1 MLAVA
6 AGAERLTQAMRSL
19 EAAFLIG
26 VEGVTVIWL
35 VRHGDCYEG
44 MAEASDPPLSDLGR
58 DQASRLAERVRK
70 VGATAFFASP
80 LRRAVETAR
89 IIGGNSV
96 HVDTRLVEIDLELDE
111 NSTLQFKESTVS
123 VIARMRSAID
133 DIVAAHPGEHVVVV
147 THGIALMAYISDVL
161 HLEPGQV
168 RLLPY
173 YTSVSVVRALGDLRM
188 VGTIA
193 DTAHLE

>member
-6 AGAERLTQAMRSL
+6 AGAERMTQAMRSL

-44 MAEASDPPLSDLGR
+44 MAEGSDPPLSELGR
-58 DQASRLAERVRK
+58 TQAARLAERVKR
-70 VGATAFFASP
+70 VGATAIYSSP

-89 IIGGNSV
+89 TITDDV
-96 HVDTRLVEIDLELDE
+96 HEDRRLVEIELELGDDG
-111 NSTLQFKESTVS
+111 NLDFKESAAS
-123 VIARMRSAID
+123 VVARMRSAID
-133 DIVAAHPGEHVVVV
+133 AIVAAHPGQHVVVV
-147 THGIALMAYISDVL
+147 THGVALMAYISDLL
-161 HLEPGQV
+161 HLEAGQL

-173 YTSVSVVRALGDLRM
+173 YTSVSVVRALGDVRM

-193 DTAHLE
+193 DTAHLD

>member
-1 MLAVA
+1 MLDVA

-26 VEGVTVIWL
+26 VEGVTTIWL

-44 MAEASDPPLSDLGR
+44 MAEGSDPPLSPIGR
-58 DQASRLAERVRK
+58 TQAARLAERLSRI
-70 VGATAFFASP
+70 GTAAVYSSP
-80 LRRAVETAR
+80 LRRAVETAKAIR
-89 IIGGNSV
+89 DDIHEDG
-96 HVDTRLVEIDLELDE
+96 RLVEIDLELNDD
-111 NSTLQFKESTVS
+111 STLEFKESTAS
-123 VIARMRSAID
+123 VVARMRSAVD

-161 HLEPGQV
+161 HLEPGQI

-173 YTSVSVVRALGDLRM
+173 FTSVSVVRALGDARM

-193 DTAHLE
+193 DTAHLD

>member
-44 MAEASDPPLSDLGR
+44 IAEGSDPPLSPLGR
-58 DQASRLAERVRK
+58 TQAARLAERVTG
-70 VGATAFFASP
+70 VGTTAIYASP
-80 LRRAVETAR
+80 LRRAVETAKAIR
-89 IIGGNSV
+89 DDV
-96 HVDTRLVEIDLELDE
+96 HEDPRLVEIDLELGDD
-111 NSTLQFKESTVS
+111 NTLLFKESTAS

-133 DIVAAHPGEHVVVV
+133 DIVAEHPGEHVVVV

-161 HLEPGQV
+161 HLEPGQL

-173 YTSVSVVRALGDLRM
+173 YTSVSVIRALGDIRM

>member
-6 AGAERLTQAMRSL
+6 GGAERLTQAMRSL
-19 EAAFLIG
+19 EATFLIG
-26 VEGVTVIWL
+26 VEGVTIIWL

-44 MAEASDPPLSDLGR
+44 MTEGSDPPLSPLGR
-58 DQASRLAERVRK
+58 TQSARLAERVK
-70 VGATAFFASP
+70 QVGATAFYASP
-80 LRRAVETAR
+80 LRRAVETAQ
-89 IIGGNSV
+89 IIGGEV
-96 HVDTRLVEIDLELDE
+96 REDKRLIEIDLELDE
-111 NSTLQFKESTVS
+111 DSRLNFKESTVS
-123 VIARMRSAID
+123 VIERMRSAID

-161 HLEPGQV
+161 HLEPGQL
-168 RLLPY
+168 RLLPF
-173 YTSVSVVRALGDLRM
+173 YTSVSVVRALGDVRM